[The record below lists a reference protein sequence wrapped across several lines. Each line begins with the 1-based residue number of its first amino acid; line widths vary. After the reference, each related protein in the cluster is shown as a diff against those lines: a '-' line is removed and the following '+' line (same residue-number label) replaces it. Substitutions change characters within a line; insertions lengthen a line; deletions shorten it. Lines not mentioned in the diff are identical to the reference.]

1 MPKIKIIIAPA
12 GFWPRRPKPEEA
24 PRKSPRIERKISLY
38 QKKSRFLRNGSQ
50 TIVQKYA
57 KDCRKFAG
65 GRISMRRILAAESPP
80 RGCFAHTAIL
90 LWHTCT
96 VTPNR
101 IQIIIKLLLLKII
114 IIIIIKNV
122 QNLKRDHV
130 ISFRCLA

>member
-1 MPKIKIIIAPA
+1 MPK
-12 GFWPRRPKPEEA
+12 
-24 PRKSPRIERKISLY
+24 RKI
-38 QKKSRFLRNGSQ
+38 FLDKGNNNNNCPRWVLAQ
-50 TIVQKYA
+50 TAKTRGGTLEVPAYREENFAVPEKISIFEKRLAKDFPKYA

-90 LWHTCT
+90 LWHTRT

-101 IQIIIKLLLLKII
+101 IQPP
-114 IIIIIKNV
+114 IKNV

-130 ISFRCLA
+130 ISFRYLA